1 MKNFIYLSATPEALL
16 ASMIP
21 PSEFG
26 EYFATGQKKR
36 NRGQAIFFEIDLE
49 EIKDIVDV
57 DYINRRCV
65 RHTDGRPKHTVYLSV
80 YRALEKIPLKAF
92 RNLYLT
98 TESGITLELKP
109 TRYTGEEKANNVLHL
124 YQELSPVTPQIVSK
138 LSPSQF
144 LKTITDESCPVY
156 IPKLF
161 FVDLKLG
168 DLASDPM
175 KGSAEHLPYLYVSHL
190 RDCLEQL
197 KNDNKKNMKTVQR
210 FFNGSLLYRTVE
222 TGFYIGDHSDIL
234 FYPYPTMAELEDIN
248 FEFLHAI

>member
-1 MKNFIYLSATPEALL
+1 
-16 ASMIP
+16 
-21 PSEFG
+21 
-26 EYFATGQKKR
+26 
-36 NRGQAIFFEIDLE
+36 
-49 EIKDIVDV
+49 
-57 DYINRRCV
+57 
-65 RHTDGRPKHTVYLSV
+65 
-80 YRALEKIPLKAF
+80 
-92 RNLYLT
+92 
-98 TESGITLELKP
+98 
-109 TRYTGEEKANNVLHL
+109 
-124 YQELSPVTPQIVSK
+124 
-138 LSPSQF
+138 
-144 LKTITDESCPVY
+144 
-156 IPKLF
+156 LF

-222 TGFYIGDHSDIL
+222 TGFYIGDYSDIL

>member
-1 MKNFIYLSATPEALL
+1 MKNYIYLSVTPEALI

-21 PSEFG
+21 PAEFG

-49 EIKDIVDV
+49 QIKDLVDM

-65 RHTDGRPKHTVYLSV
+65 RHSDGQPKHTVYLSV
-80 YRALEKIPLKAF
+80 YKVLEKIPLKAF
-92 RNLYLT
+92 KNLYLT

-109 TRYTGEEKANNVLHL
+109 SVYDQGKESVESLHL
-124 YQELSPVTPQIVSK
+124 YQELCPITPQIASK

-144 LKTITDESCPVY
+144 MRSITDKSSPVY

-168 DLASDPM
+168 ELASDPM

-197 KNDNKKNMKTVQR
+197 KNDDSKTMKTVQR
-210 FFNGSLLYRTVE
+210 FFNGSLLFRSIE
-222 TGFYIGDHSDIL
+222 SGFYVGDHMSTL